1 MPAPTQA
8 TANGNDH
15 DSLDSVDF
23 ANAIITFS
31 SLSPSTLYPHPIS
44 LALSPA
50 ISGQLARAG
59 IYPAIRG
66 GAPRLGLIGNG
77 PIFGISAHSLR
88 DPPSP
93 PTATPRFTAPRSARS
108 SAGSPASAAARA
120 RSHLGA
126 ACPFSSIRRV
136 GCATSGGLIRVR
148 RATLVT
154 SLFPGNVNRAYCGT
168 SSSGRSTERSRIR
181 ARLLCCSLCSR

>member
-15 DSLDSVDF
+15 DLLDSVDF
-23 ANAIITFS
+23 TNAIITFS
-31 SLSPSTLYPHPIS
+31 SLTPSTLYPHPIS

-59 IYPAIRG
+59 IYLPIHS

-93 PTATPRFTAPRSARS
+93 PAATPRFTTPRSARS
-108 SAGSPASAAARA
+108 SAGGPASAAVRA
-120 RSHLGA
+120 KSQAKSRRGL
-126 ACPFSSIRRV
+126 SS
-136 GCATSGGLIRVR
+136 
-148 RATLVT
+148 LV
-154 SLFPGNVNRAYCGT
+154 N
-168 SSSGRSTERSRIR
+168 
-181 ARLLCCSLCSR
+181 